1 MKGSIKQSIQKG
13 VNTHCEYWLMKWED
27 KRWNSMTHATD
38 EKEHVSLRSRKSENV
53 GYIFTSG
60 TLFYLKREPICK
72 EPGYKTSCQT
82 PCSLDWELISC
93 LLRGAAHPVSDIK
106 QCGWSHTLWSGRGK
120 KGNPKQ
126 NCSESRMELN
136 IYYFVLFTST
146 EDAKDRL
153 HQPKV
158 CLYLRSFLNKS
169 KHWEKML

>member
-1 MKGSIKQSIQKG
+1 MW
-13 VNTHCEYWLMKWED
+13 TL
-27 KRWNSMTHATD
+27 TD
-38 EKEHVSLRSRKSENV
+38 EMGRQEMEFHDPYNWWR
-53 GYIFTSG
+53 G
-60 TLFYLKREPICK
+60 TCKFEKQKVWKCRLKLYLAHIFYLKREPICK